1 MADTPIVKQE
11 RHLGGF
17 DFSGK
22 TVVVTG
28 RSTGIGE
35 PDDIAGAVLF
45 LSSPLASYITATS
58 TIVDGGVSA

>member
-28 RSTGIGE
+28 RSTGIGK

-45 LSSPLASYITATS
+45 LSRLASYIIATS